1 MKLTTF
7 LPNFLIAVLMVGGVF
22 SWTSA
27 LAQPKAEAAEQQLFQ
42 AINRQRAAKGLPP
55 LKWDESLA
63 NAARQ
68 HAEVMAAQR
77 SISHGFPG
85 EPSLPSRATRAG
97 ARFSWLS
104 ENVAAGPSA
113 DNISEQWMQ
122 SPNHR
127 ANLLDADMDTIGAG
141 AAERNGVVFAVADFS
156 KAKH

>member
-1 MKLTTF
+1 MTSLSKTLRVAALT
-7 LPNFLIAVLMVGGVF
+7 IGVVF
-22 SWTSA
+22 SWTLA
-27 LAQPKAEAAEQQLFQ
+27 TAQPKAELTGQQLFQ
-42 AINRQRAAKGLPP
+42 AINRERAAYGLPP
-55 LKWDESLA
+55 LKWDEALA

-77 SISHGFPG
+77 SLSHGFPG
-85 EPSLPSRATRAG
+85 ELSLPSRATRAG

-104 ENVAAGPSA
+104 ENVAAGPNTE
-113 DNISEQWMQ
+113 NISEQWME

-141 AAERNGVVFAVADFS
+141 VAERNGVIFAVADFS

>member
-1 MKLTTF
+1 MTTF
-7 LPNFLIAVLMVGGVF
+7 SKTLLVAALTIGGVF

-27 LAQPKAEAAEQQLFQ
+27 VAQPKAEVAEQQLFQ
-42 AINRQRAAKGLPP
+42 AINRERAANGLPP
-55 LKWDESLA
+55 LKWDEALA

-68 HAEVMAAQR
+68 HAETMAAQK

-85 EPSLPSRATRAG
+85 ELSLPSRATRAG
-97 ARFSWLS
+97 ALFSWLS
-104 ENVAAGPSA
+104 ENVAAGPNTE
-113 DNISEQWMQ
+113 NINEQWMQ

>member
-1 MKLTTF
+1 MTSLSKTLRVAALT
-7 LPNFLIAVLMVGGVF
+7 IGVVF
-22 SWTSA
+22 SWTLA
-27 LAQPKAEAAEQQLFQ
+27 TAQPKAELTGQQLFQ
-42 AINRQRAAKGLPP
+42 AINRERAAYGLPP
-55 LKWDESLA
+55 LKWDEALA

-77 SISHGFPG
+77 SLSHGFSG
-85 EPSLPSRATRAG
+85 ELSLPSRATRAG

-104 ENVAAGPSA
+104 ENVAAGPNTE
-113 DNISEQWMQ
+113 NISEQWME

-141 AAERNGVVFAVADFS
+141 VAERNGVIFAVADFS